1 MDASGG
7 LRVGAGPDGSGPG
20 GPRRSPVVGLPAT
33 ELAAR
38 VRSGELTAVEVVRAH
53 LAHLDEV
60 EPRIG
65 AFRVVRR
72 EAALAEAHAVDT
84 ALTRFAMP
92 LAGVPVAVK
101 DNVAVAG
108 EICTDGTAAP
118 TGPPA
123 TRDHEVVAR
132 LRRAGAVVVGITR
145 VPELCLYGATDG
157 PGTVSRN
164 PWDTAR
170 SPAGSSG
177 GSAAAVASG
186 AVPLAHGNDGMGSLR
201 LPAAAC
207 GLVALKPGRGVVP
220 GGIGADDWSGMA
232 VNGALATTV
241 ADLAVAHAVLAGEE
255 PAPLEAPG
263 RPLRIAVSTRSP
275 VPGARADGPARAA
288 VDAVV
293 AALTAAGH
301 TVVRRDPPITP
312 GAAGGALAR
321 WMAGAADD
329 AAHLGIPL
337 AELQPRSRTHAVI
350 GRAVRAA
357 GLVRPATAERF
368 RERMIAFFAG
378 ADSPASPQGRPRPR
392 HRPERAKGGED
403 GVLDLLLTPVTTGP
417 PLPAR
422 PWHERSFV
430 VNVTANARWAP
441 WTAAWNLAGLPAL
454 VLPAGTRPTGQPLAV
469 QLVGPP
475 GAERRLLWAA
485 GELERRQP
493 WRRYA
498 PVFDPT
504 APPVPAPA

>member
-7 LRVGAGPDGSGPG
+7 LSAGQI
-20 GPRRSPVVGLPAT
+20 VGLPAT
-33 ELAAR
+33 ELATR

-53 LAHLDEV
+53 LAHLDAV
-60 EPRIG
+60 EPRIS

-108 EICTDGTAAP
+108 EVCTDGTAARAGQP
-118 TGPPA
+118 E
-123 TRDHEVVAR
+123 TRDHEVVTR

-145 VPELCLYGATDG
+145 MPELGLYGATDA
-157 PGTVSRN
+157 PGTVCRN

-207 GLVALKPGRGVVP
+207 GLVTLKPGAGVVP
-220 GGIGADDWSGMA
+220 GGIGADDWSGMT

-275 VPGARADGPARAA
+275 VPGTRADGPAREA

-293 AALTAAGH
+293 AALVAAGH
-301 TVVRRDPPITP
+301 TVVRRDPPITA
-312 GAAGGALAR
+312 GAAGGVLAR
-321 WMAGAADD
+321 WAAAAADD
-329 AAHLGIPL
+329 AEHLGIPL
-337 AELQPRSRTHAVI
+337 ADLQPRSRTHARL

-357 GLVRPATAERF
+357 GLVRPRTAERF
-368 RERMIAFFAG
+368 RERMTAFFA
-378 ADSPASPQGRPRPR
+378 A
-392 HRPERAKGGED
+392 GGE
-403 GVLDLLLTPVTTGP
+403 VLDLLLTPVVTGP

-422 PWHERSFV
+422 PWHERSFLA
-430 VNVTANARWAP
+430 NVTAQGRWAP

-475 GAERRLLWAA
+475 GAERRLLWTA
-485 GELERRQP
+485 GELERRLP

>member
-7 LRVGAGPDGSGPG
+7 LPAG
-20 GPRRSPVVGLPAT
+20 RIVGLPAT
-33 ELAAR
+33 ELATR

-53 LAHLDEV
+53 LAHLDAV
-60 EPRIG
+60 EPRVG

-108 EICTDGTAAP
+108 EVCTDGAP
-118 TGPPA
+118 ARAGQPE
-123 TRDHEVVAR
+123 TRDHEVVTR

-145 VPELCLYGATDG
+145 MPELGLYGATDA
-157 PGTVSRN
+157 PGTVCRN

-207 GLVALKPGRGVVP
+207 GLVTLKPGAGVVP
-220 GGIGADDWSGMA
+220 GGIGADDWSGMT
-232 VNGALATTV
+232 VNGALVTTV

-275 VPGARADGPARAA
+275 VPGTRADGPARAA

-293 AALTAAGH
+293 TALVAAGH
-301 TVVRRDPPITP
+301 TVVRRDPPITA
-312 GAAGGALAR
+312 GAAAGVLAR
-321 WMAGAADD
+321 WAAAAADD
-329 AAHLGIPL
+329 AEHLGIPL
-337 AELQPRSRTHAVI
+337 ADLQPRSRTHARL

-357 GLVRPATAERF
+357 GLVRPRTAERF
-368 RERMIAFFAG
+368 RERMVRFFA
-378 ADSPASPQGRPRPR
+378 DV
-392 HRPERAKGGED
+392 D
-403 GVLDLLLTPVTTGP
+403 VLLTPVVTGP

-422 PWHERSFV
+422 PWHERSFLA
-430 VNVTANARWAP
+430 NVTAQGRWAP

-475 GAERRLLWAA
+475 GAERRLLWTA
-485 GELERRQP
+485 GELERRLP

>member
-7 LRVGAGPDGSGPG
+7 LPAGQI
-20 GPRRSPVVGLPAT
+20 VGLPAT
-33 ELAAR
+33 ELATR

-53 LAHLDEV
+53 LAHLDAV
-60 EPRIG
+60 EPRVG

-108 EICTDGTAAP
+108 EVRTDGAAAGAGQP
-118 TGPPA
+118 E
-123 TRDHEVVAR
+123 TRDHEVVTR

-145 VPELCLYGATDG
+145 MPELGLYGATDA
-157 PGTVSRN
+157 PGSVCRN

-207 GLVALKPGRGVVP
+207 GLVTLKPGAGAVP
-220 GGIGADDWSGMA
+220 GGIGADDWSGMT

-275 VPGARADGPARAA
+275 VPGTRADGPARAA

-293 AALTAAGH
+293 AALVAAGH
-301 TVVRRDPPITP
+301 TVVRRDPPVP
-312 GAAGGALAR
+312 AGAAVGVLAR
-321 WMAGAADD
+321 WAAAAADD
-329 AAHLGIPL
+329 AEHLGIKL
-337 AELQPRSRTHAVI
+337 ADLQPRSRTHARL

-357 GLVRPATAERF
+357 GLVRPGTAERF
-368 RERMIAFFAG
+368 RERMGEFFAG
-378 ADSPASPQGRPRPR
+378 
-392 HRPERAKGGED
+392 GGEA
-403 GVLDLLLTPVTTGP
+403 LDLLLTPVVTGP
-417 PLPAR
+417 PLSAR
-422 PWHERSFV
+422 PWHERSFL
-430 VNVTANARWAP
+430 VNVTAQARWAP

-469 QLVGPP
+469 QFVGPP
-475 GAERRLLWAA
+475 GAERRLLWIA
-485 GELERRQP
+485 GELERRLP